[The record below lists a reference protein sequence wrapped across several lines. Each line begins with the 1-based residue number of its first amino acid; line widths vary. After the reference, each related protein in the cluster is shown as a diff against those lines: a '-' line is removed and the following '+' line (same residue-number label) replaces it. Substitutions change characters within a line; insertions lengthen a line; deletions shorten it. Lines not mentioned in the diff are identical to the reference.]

1 MRKGEFKLRQQERSG
16 LKNLSTAQKKQVKA
30 LMGSGDFSKKAI
42 KSVFGLTYDDL
53 KTISK
58 GLYS

>member
-16 LKNLSTAQKKQVKA
+16 LSNLSKEQQRQVKN
-30 LMGSGDFSKKAI
+30 LMGSGEFSKKAI
-42 KSVFGLTYDDL
+42 KSVFGLTYEDL

-58 GLYS
+58 CLYS